1 MMTWTVPKPRR
12 SWKER
17 ISIPPALCIA
27 LFLNFPLPVSASPS
41 SDSDDNSTE
50 MSADERSQRLEMLR
64 SRNPGPATPSSSSSS
79 RGNYSAPYQ
88 ARPAVSIPPFGTSK
102 PIKAEK
108 TPAAPVATKPRKAP
122 KPPLQPTAH
131 KTEAPAKQ
139 SKPIAMAKAKAP
151 KLKAAKSAKPSNT
164 TNLKQGKPNNP
175 SPKRGV
181 SKPRC
186 GFCLVNGI
194 LYCGD
199 QGVSIEKLINQHKA
213 QISDKRKKHEK
224 KKPRKSKDPQGSM
237 IKSATHQTNTGCTR
251 PSRGGKRSKCVGNQ
265 RR

>member
-139 SKPIAMAKAKAP
+139 SKPIAMAKAP

>member
-1 MMTWTVPKPRR
+1 MMTCCVLKPRR
-12 SWKER
+12 SWREQ
-17 ISIPPALCIA
+17 ISILPALCIA

-41 SDSDDNSTE
+41 TDSDDNSTE

-64 SRNPGPATPSSSSSS
+64 SRNPVSATPSSSSSS
-79 RGNYSAPYQ
+79 RSNYSAPYQ
-88 ARPAVSIPPFGTSK
+88 ARPAVSSPPFGSSK

-108 TPAAPVATKPRKAP
+108 TPAGPVATKPRKAP
-122 KPPLQPTAH
+122 KPPLEPTGH
-131 KTEAPAKQ
+131 KTEASSKQ
-139 SKPIAMAKAKAP
+139 SKPIAMAKAP
-151 KLKAAKSAKPSNT
+151 KPKAAKIARPANT
-164 TNLKQGKPNNP
+164 THLKQAKPNNP

-213 QISDKRKKHEK
+213 QISNKRKGHGK
-224 KKPRKSKDPQGSM
+224 KKARKSKDPQGSR
-237 IKSATHQTNTGCTR
+237 IKSATHQTNAGCTK

>member
-1 MMTWTVPKPRR
+1 MMTWIVLKPRR
-12 SWKER
+12 SWKET
-17 ISIPPALCIA
+17 ISILPALCIA

-88 ARPAVSIPPFGTSK
+88 ARPAISSPPFGTSK

-108 TPAAPVATKPRKAP
+108 TSAGPVATKPRKAP

-131 KTEAPAKQ
+131 KTEAPSKQ

-151 KLKAAKSAKPSNT
+151 KLKATKIAKPSNT
-164 TNLKQGKPNNP
+164 TNLKQANPNNP

-199 QGVSIEKLINQHKA
+199 QGVSIENLINQHKA

-224 KKPRKSKDPQGSM
+224 KKARKSKDAQGSM
-237 IKSATHQTNTGCTR
+237 IKSAAHHTNTGCTR

>member
-1 MMTWTVPKPRR
+1 MMTCCVLKPRR
-12 SWKER
+12 SWREQ
-17 ISIPPALCIA
+17 ISILPALCIA

-41 SDSDDNSTE
+41 TDSDDNSTE

-64 SRNPGPATPSSSSSS
+64 SRNPVSATPSSSSSS

-88 ARPAVSIPPFGTSK
+88 ARPAVSSPPFGASK

-108 TPAAPVATKPRKAP
+108 TPAGPVATKPRKAP
-122 KPPLQPTAH
+122 KPPLEPTGH
-131 KTEAPAKQ
+131 KTEASSKQ
-139 SKPIAMAKAKAP
+139 SKPIAMAKAP
-151 KLKAAKSAKPSNT
+151 KPKAAKIAKPANT
-164 TNLKQGKPNNP
+164 TNLKQAKPNNP

-213 QISDKRKKHEK
+213 QISNKRKGHGK
-224 KKPRKSKDPQGSM
+224 KKARKSKDPQGSR
-237 IKSATHQTNTGCTR
+237 IKSATHQTNAGCTK

>member
-1 MMTWTVPKPRR
+1 MTCSMLKPRR
-12 SWKER
+12 SWRET
-17 ISIPPALCIA
+17 ISILPALCIA
-27 LFLNFPLPVSASPS
+27 LLLNFPLPVSASPS
-41 SDSDDNSTE
+41 TDSDDNSTE

-64 SRNPGPATPSSSSSS
+64 SRNLGSATPSSSSSS

-88 ARPAVSIPPFGTSK
+88 ARPAVSSPPFGASK

-108 TPAAPVATKPRKAP
+108 TPAGPVATKPRKAP
-122 KPPLQPTAH
+122 KPPLQPTGH
-131 KTEAPAKQ
+131 KTEAPSKQ
-139 SKPIAMAKAKAP
+139 SKPIATAKAP
-151 KLKAAKSAKPSNT
+151 KPKAAKIAKPANT
-164 TNLKQGKPNNP
+164 TNLKQAKPNNP

-213 QISDKRKKHEK
+213 QISNKRKGHGK
-224 KKPRKSKDPQGSM
+224 KKARKSKDPQGSM
-237 IKSATHQTNTGCTR
+237 IKSATHETNARCTKS
-251 PSRGGKRSKCVGNQ
+251 SRGGKQSKCVGNQ